1 MKSRDEMVKSLL
13 ERREK
18 YEIEQKRKKKQIT
31 RVAVAV
37 LCVCVAGAVGFGVK
51 GKILKPEPPAK
62 TADDALYP
70 GIKDAFDESR
80 GESPDNPKAN
90 EKTVVNRIGE
100 IPSSKFNI
108 NLASDD
114 FVKMTREE
122 MAEYYGVNY
131 IPAVP
136 SDLSLLKSEDIGIYK
151 RNRGVGEVYFD
162 CDILNYSNGDYT
174 REVSLEVS
182 KKFRTV
188 SDYVAFDESAEKSVI
203 NNTEVLIGV
212 TESGY
217 YCAEFEYKNV
227 GFRLVA
233 HGLTQSEFVAVISSV
248 TKR

>member
-13 ERREK
+13 ERRGK

-51 GKILKPEPPAK
+51 GKIKPEPPAK
-62 TADDALYP
+62 NADDALYP
-70 GIKDAFDESR
+70 GIKDTFDESR
-80 GESPDNPKAN
+80 GESPDNPKTN
-90 EKTVVNRIGE
+90 EKTVVNKIGE
-100 IPSSKFNI
+100 VPSSKFNI
-108 NLASDD
+108 CLFDED

-131 IPAVP
+131 IPEVP
-136 SDLSLLKSEDIGIYK
+136 SDLKLWKSEDTGIYK
-151 RNRGVGEVYFD
+151 RNSGTGEVYFD

-182 KKFRTV
+182 KKFPIA
-188 SDYVAFDESAEKSVI
+188 SDYTAFDKTAEKSVI

-217 YCAEFEYKNV
+217 YCAEFEYKNI
-227 GFRLVA
+227 GIRLVA
-233 HGLTQSEFVAVISSV
+233 RGLTQSEFETVISSI